1 MRLVRRLKEALG
13 DFLGLFPVWQ
23 VFVAV
28 VAGWAVIFPVTF
40 LLSRVKNL
48 SGDWYPA
55 AGSASGAWLCVV
67 LVGVNVYEY
76 GQIVGKNPRLRILPV
91 TARSA
96 FQSER
101 IGWVLAVGLLLG
113 WQFFK

>member
-1 MRLVRRLKEALG
+1 MRLLRRLKEALG
-13 DFLGLFPVWQ
+13 DALRILPVWP
-23 VFVAV
+23 VLVAV
-28 VAGWAVIFPVTF
+28 VGGWAVIFPVTF
-40 LLSRVKNL
+40 FVARARDL
-48 SGDWYPA
+48 SGDWYPS

-67 LVGVNVYEY
+67 LIGVNVWEY
-76 GQIVGKNPRLRILPV
+76 TRIKRKVRDRILP
-91 TARSA
+91 AEERSA